1 VSEKHRQSPGHKQV
15 ELLNDA
21 QTFKLSIEAKLNGLA
36 RGPQW
41 LNFQK
46 CGEEEIYRTCKGC
59 HSVEK
64 FYYNCN
70 LKWCPRCN
78 WRITKA
84 RIEKIKAWMFF
95 TKQCKHV
102 VLTQRNSQFITRKR
116 IRAFQAALVRLRRT
130 KLMKGL
136 KGGVASIEIT
146 NEQKGWHLHAHLLLD
161 IRWIDKQA
169 LSEEWGR
176 QVGQDF
182 AIVDISDARD
192 GDYAKQVSK
201 YVCMGSEMAKWPA
214 HQIWEFICAIKGI
227 RFFTAFGSINKHRD
241 EIKAMLDAARPAPT
255 ACACG
260 CHLFKFET
268 DEQSII
274 NEIRRSARRH

>member
-1 VSEKHRQSPGHKQV
+1 MTENKQHSSALKER

-21 QTFKLSIEAKLNGLA
+21 ETFKASIEAKLRGFA
-36 RGPQW
+36 RGNQW

-46 CGEEEIYRTCKGC
+46 CGIEEIFRTCTGC
-59 HSVEK
+59 HSTER
-64 FYYNCN
+64 FFYNCN

-84 RIEKIKAWMFF
+84 RIQKIKAWTMF
-95 TKQCKHV
+95 TTQCKHV
-102 VLTQRNSQFITRKR
+102 VLTQRNTEFITRKR

-136 KGGVASIEIT
+136 RGGVCSIEIT
-146 NEQKGWHLHAHLLLD
+146 NEKKGWHLHAHLLLD

-176 QVGQDF
+176 QVNQDF
-182 AIVDISDARD
+182 AIVDITDARD

-201 YVCMGSEMAKWPA
+201 YVCKGSDLAKWPS

-227 RFFTAFGSINKHRD
+227 RFFTAFGSVNKHR
-241 EIKAMLDAARPAPT
+241 LDIAKMIALQKPAPV
-255 ACACG
+255 ACKCG
-260 CHLFKFET
+260 CHNFKFET
-268 DEQSII
+268 DEMAII
-274 NEIRRSARRH
+274 SEHRRARRR

>member
-1 VSEKHRQSPGHKQV
+1 VSEKYQSSPTHKEQ

-21 QTFKLSIEAKLNGLA
+21 ETFKASIEAKLIGTA
-36 RGPQW
+36 RGNQW

-46 CGEEEIYRTCKGC
+46 CGNEEIYRTCKGC

-78 WRITKA
+78 WRITKT
-84 RIEKIKAWMFF
+84 RIQKIKAWILF
-95 TKQCKHV
+95 TRQCKHV
-102 VLTQRNSQFITRKR
+102 VLTQRNSDFITRKR

-130 KLMKGL
+130 KMFKGL
-136 KGGVASIEIT
+136 KGGVCSVEIT
-146 NEQKGWHLHAHLLLD
+146 NERKGWHLHAHLLLD
-161 IRWIDKQA
+161 IRWIDKQQ

-182 AIVDISDARD
+182 AIVDITDARD

-201 YVCMGSEMAKWPA
+201 YVCKGSDLAKWPA

-227 RFFTAFGSINKHRD
+227 RFFTAFGSVNKHRE
-241 EIKAMLDAARPAPT
+241 EIKAIIAQQKPAPV

-260 CHLFKFET
+260 CHKFIFQT
-268 DEQSII
+268 DEQSVIS
-274 NEIRRSARRH
+274 EMRKAARRH